1 MRIKAI
7 YIKNLK
13 MPEGKLAAQ
22 VAHAVKN
29 LGITPTDCDI
39 VVLGVSTKK
48 FGEMVRDV
56 DRCYIQIDKGLT
68 VVEAGTMTAAA
79 WIESGETTEFED
91 IRASIITQL
100 GNIKYKS
107 GDLSDMGN
115 EIGIAIGKYTM
126 GDNALGVDD
135 FIAGLRHGVSLIDG
149 TH

>member
-126 GDNALGVDD
+126 GDNALDVDD